1 MDGMNQNSNNP
12 YGQQDNAYQVNDPY
26 SQNSTQQSD
35 NMYQQNGMQQTGIPY
50 QQSNPYNHNPYQ
62 PQDGFGA
69 QPIQP
74 YIPQKKKGTGV
85 KIVIGL
91 LCAIVVLGGV
101 GVGVLAH
108 YRSKPSYKIN
118 QGLLNL
124 AKEIEQVKNPLSE
137 KVGMNDIA
145 VMMQEDGSHVETSF
159 DLTTEVDLMGST
171 TVTLGIDTDFYK
183 DVNAKELSSE
193 TSLSVLNY
201 DFAHFNIYAN
211 DEVFCFSLPEL
222 FMENMYIENENVVSQ
237 YNSSFLNGILEG
249 GTPNDAE
256 DFSIDLFPDED
267 ERISMSELRDFSAF
281 MDGFEDDLSACR
293 DSMTVEKADA
303 GLYRVTFPAK
313 ETDRLMKNFLE
324 SYGKVYG
331 AEEELAMWKEYKT
344 LVLSDV
350 SLLVEIDNKNRIESI
365 MLEEPL
371 EMLDGEASLEAEIFF
386 MGETRSIDK
395 IQGKMKAN
403 GVDEIDREAI
413 WQIQQTSNDEIYKAD
428 MDLKL
433 TEAGETLGKV
443 KFVMDCDAVKDTFDI
458 SCSVKDNESEMK
470 IILESSI
477 DDYVKGES
485 IEIDL
490 DNAAISMDGV
500 ELFKLSGDIDIEPL
514 QGEVNP
520 SVEPETAFFE
530 MSYAEWLEII
540 YQLEDEY
547 GGILDYLWEYMW

>member
-1 MDGMNQNSNNP
+1 MDGMNQNNNNP

-26 SQNSTQQSD
+26 SQN
-35 NMYQQNGMQQTGIPY
+35 GMQQQMGMPY

-62 PQDGFGA
+62 PQDSFGA
-69 QPIQP
+69 QPVQS
-74 YIPQKKKGTGV
+74 YNPQGKTKGTGV
-85 KIVIGL
+85 KVAIGL
-91 LCAIVVLGGV
+91 VCALVVFGGI

-124 AKEIEQVKNPLSE
+124 AKEIEQMKNPLSE
-137 KVGMNDIA
+137 KVGMSDLA
-145 VMMQEDGSHVETSF
+145 AMMQEDGGHVETALDF
-159 DLTTEVDLMGST
+159 TTEVPLMGST
-171 TVTLGIDTDFYK
+171 SVTFGVDTDFYK
-183 DVNAKELSSE
+183 DVHAKELNSE
-193 TSLSVLNY
+193 TSISVLNY
-201 DFAHFNIYAN
+201 DFMHFNIYAN
-211 DEVFCFSLPEL
+211 DEVFCFSMPEL
-222 FMENMYIENENVVSQ
+222 FLENMYIDNENVVSQ

-267 ERISMSELRDFSAF
+267 ERISMREWRNYSEILD
-281 MDGFEDDLSACR
+281 DFEDDISACR
-293 DSMTVEKADA
+293 EGMTIEKADA
-303 GLYRVTFPAK
+303 DLYRVTFPAR
-313 ETDRLMKNFLE
+313 ETDRLMKDFLE
-324 SYGKVYG
+324 SYGKLYG
-331 AEEELAMWKEYKT
+331 AEEELEMWKEYKT

-350 SLLVEIDNKNRIESI
+350 SLLFEIDSKNRIESI
-365 MLEEPL
+365 VLEKPV

-395 IQGKMKAN
+395 MQGKLKAE
-403 GVDEIDREAI
+403 GVDDIEREVI
-413 WQIQQTSNDEIYKAD
+413 WQIQQTSDDEIYKAD
-428 MDLKL
+428 MDFKVN
-433 TEAGETLGKV
+433 EAGGTLGKL
-443 KFVMDCDAVKDTFDI
+443 KFVLNCDAAKDTFDI
-458 SCSVKDNESEMK
+458 TCSYKDDESEVK

-490 DNAAISMDGV
+490 DKATISMDGE

-514 QGEVNP
+514 QDAIQP

-540 YQLEDEY
+540 YLLEDEY
-547 GGILDYLWEYMW
+547 GGILDYLW